1 MLFRILKKDMMR
13 KKVMNLI
20 LLLFII
26 LASMFVAS
34 GLSNVATVLSG
45 TDFYLDKA
53 GIGDYM
59 VITGGDGAYSALDDF
74 LKNDKDIKGY
84 RMEHLIFS
92 SKEDI
97 LLEEK
102 ESVTKNTSILVSV
115 DEDGIDYFDKDNNV
129 ITSVQPG
136 HVYVPL
142 AFLEENDLK
151 AGDKLRFKKESVD
164 LEFIID
170 GNFKDALLGSPMM
183 GNTRF
188 LISGED
194 MKKVTADPVLVE
206 KYGGEAAYI
215 ETDDV
220 ETLSSKLAEIDS
232 ITFDGSRSVI
242 KLTYVMSLIVA
253 FVVLILSLA
262 LIIVAF
268 VVLKFAI
275 SMSVMEDFHEIG
287 VMKAIGM
294 RNGRIRGMYAA
305 KYLTLALIGAVI
317 GGALSFPFGEMLIQS
332 VSENMYLGNESDVLF
347 HIVGTIL
354 VILIISGFAWFC
366 TRRVRKLSPVDA
378 IRSGQT
384 GERFHKK
391 KGRGIR
397 RKGNTQFALAI
408 NDIRS
413 NPRRYLSIFL
423 SIFVCTLLV
432 LLIVNTTVTMKS
444 DTFLGTFGAKGDV
457 YVEDVKQTMKMQG
470 SGRKAMD
477 EFLEKMKTEI
487 TDAGMPC
494 ETSIEAQY
502 KYKTIV
508 NGKKYNL
515 TYQQGINT
523 KVAEY
528 DYLSGTAPQNANE
541 VAVTEQIMEKTGLK
555 VGDTFTVDFGDR
567 KEDFLVTATYQTM
580 NQMGEVIRIHEDT
593 KTDFN
598 HFSSSMNYCIR
609 FTDHPDQKE
618 IDARK
623 AEIARIWGVDEKYVF
638 NASEYCVDSMGVA
651 DTMETVQNLLLIIT
665 LIVIMLVTILMERS
679 FAADEKT
686 QIALLKA
693 VGFRNGTI
701 VRWHVWRFGICGA
714 FAVILALLLSVPMTH
729 LCISPIFNMM
739 GTQSVDY
746 RYNLT
751 MTAVYPIIIF
761 GFTVLISFLVAQ
773 CVRKIKASDTA
784 NIE

>member
-1 MLFRILKKDMMR
+1 MRYDGLRTKRKGQTAMLFRILKKDMMR

-97 LLEEK
+97 LLEGK

-164 LEFIID
+164 MEFIID

-253 FVVLILSLA
+253 FVVLILS
-262 LIIVAF
+262 
-268 VVLKFAI
+268 
-275 SMSVMEDFHEIG
+275 
-287 VMKAIGM
+287 
-294 RNGRIRGMYAA
+294 
-305 KYLTLALIGAVI
+305 LALIGAVI

-580 NQMGEVIRIHEDT
+580 NQLGDVIRMHEDT

-751 MTAVYPIIIF
+751 MTALYPIIIF